1 MVHFVQ
7 NGFMR
12 RALYYEIVL
21 KENREIGL
29 FYFILGFRKKTGIF
43 QYASLYNNTMNNK
56 RTNIKRIEFGSDKL
70 MNELTLA

>member
-1 MVHFVQ
+1 
-7 NGFMR
+7 MR

-21 KENREIGL
+21 KENWEIGL
-29 FYFILGFRKKTGIF
+29 FYFILGFQKKTGIF

-56 RTNIKRIEFGSDKL
+56 RTNNKRIKFGSDKL